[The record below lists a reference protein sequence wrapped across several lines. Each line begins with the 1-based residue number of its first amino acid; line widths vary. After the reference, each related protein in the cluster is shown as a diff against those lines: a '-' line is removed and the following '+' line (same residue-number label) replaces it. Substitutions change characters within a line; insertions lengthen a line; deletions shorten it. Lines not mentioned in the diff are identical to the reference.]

1 MNTDRLK
8 KYAALTSAKRNKSA
22 ELDAINAELSILQ
35 DEILAEMAEE
45 GTSQVR
51 VDLPDGRFTLY
62 PMKQL
67 WAKAHEGNYDKACR
81 FLKKIGLGDLVEKRF
96 NTNRLSAVIRE
107 WDAQEVP
114 LPKGIEKYI
123 DIAETYKI
131 GVRRA
136 NGNK

>member
-1 MNTDRLK
+1 MDTERLK
-8 KYAALTSAKRNKSA
+8 KFAGLTAQKRNAKKVLES
-22 ELDAINAELSILQ
+22 LDAEITQLQ
-35 DEILAEMAEE
+35 EEILDEMCRE
-45 GTSQVR
+45 GISQAR
-51 VDLPDGRFTLY
+51 VDTDDGRFTLY
-62 PMKQL
+62 PTKQL
-67 WAKAHEGNYDKACR
+67 WAKAHEGNYDLACK

-107 WDAQEVP
+107 WDAQETP

-136 NGNK
+136 NGE